1 MHNGDKLEQTIEE
14 EGAMQGEQPKKKKL
28 ISQLIAALEAQAEK
42 QHKNYPEIPEAQGP
56 DWSDAMK
63 GSRAGQSLYATFGKP
78 LVVMAAV
85 FTLMAGWLAIEYS
98 LRHKDSKPATTEQS
112 ATESA
117 PQQAAADEQQS
128 EQAPTTNAMSP
139 YAQQGMQQA
148 MGMLGQSYMQGTQQ
162 ATGMAYPNYQMQ
174 LQQVQMQE
182 MQMQQNAQAAAPQYG
197 SYQQMAAPQGAMP
210 QAFAQATGQYG
221 ASQSPMLVSQVHPPR
236 LRVFAAR

>member
-1 MHNGDKLEQTIEE
+1 MP
-14 EGAMQGEQPKKKKL
+14 GEQPKKKKL
-28 ISQLIAALEAQAEK
+28 ISQLIAALEAQAQK
-42 QHKNYPEIPEAQGP
+42 QQKDYPEIPEAQGP
-56 DWSDAMK
+56 DWSEAMK
-63 GSRAGQSLYATFGKP
+63 GSRAGQSLYATLGKP

-98 LRHKDSKPATTEQS
+98 LRHKDSKPAAAEQS
-112 ATESA
+112 APGSA
-117 PQQAAADEQQS
+117 QQEAAADSQQS
-128 EQAPTTNAMSP
+128 EQAPTNAMSP

-174 LQQVQMQE
+174 LQQMPMQQMQV
-182 MQMQQNAQAAAPQYG
+182 QQNAQAAAPQYG
-197 SYQQMAAPQGAMP
+197 TYQQVAAPQGAMP
-210 QAFAQATGQYG
+210 QAFAQATGQYA